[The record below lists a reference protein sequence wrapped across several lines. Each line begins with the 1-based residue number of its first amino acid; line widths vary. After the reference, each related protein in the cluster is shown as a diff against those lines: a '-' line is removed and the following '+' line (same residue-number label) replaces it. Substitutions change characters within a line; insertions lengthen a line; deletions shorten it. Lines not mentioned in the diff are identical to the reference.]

1 MILWS
6 GHPSLKKEGKLVY
19 PKLFK
24 LTAMLGAGVKQVDF
38 SMSSESVK
46 VELLNKQK
54 ELSNRMIMSFNG

>member
-1 MILWS
+1 
-6 GHPSLKKEGKLVY
+6 
-19 PKLFK
+19 
-24 LTAMLGAGVKQVDF
+24 MLGAGVKQVDF